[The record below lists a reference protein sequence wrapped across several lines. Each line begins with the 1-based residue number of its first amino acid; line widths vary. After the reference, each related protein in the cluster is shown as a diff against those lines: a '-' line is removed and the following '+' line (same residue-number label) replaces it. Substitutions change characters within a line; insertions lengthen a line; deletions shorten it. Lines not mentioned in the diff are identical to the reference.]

1 MTFSV
6 WLVQREA
13 RAEGSVDKNVYW
25 QYLTAWSP
33 FFAVPLAMLAA
44 AVVER
49 CLQVMHL
56 SALELALPCY

>member
-1 MTFSV
+1 
-6 WLVQREA
+6 
-13 RAEGSVDKNVYW
+13 VDKNVYW